1 MQFKLPHWVVVVLAI
16 ATATLAAMAQQ
27 PAFENVAGLLNG
39 LAGLLGT
46 TSTIVALHAPSIVH
60 AANVQAV
67 VGYRRAN
74 PTPETVAA
82 ERGFARV
89 RLLWQ
94 LCLFGIAV
102 LVIACAT
109 LRAAAPAAQTLEQC
123 VVGWAETN
131 VSLSFEAMVISL
143 ALKCG
148 GDVLDVIEVLATSA
162 DPNLAQYKSAA
173 LAAKA
178 DPAKVGA
185 LQMHLLARRH
195 DAGLAQ

>member
-1 MQFKLPHWVVVVLAI
+1 MQFKLPHWVIVLTAI
-16 ATATLAAMAQQ
+16 AAAAFAAMAQQ
-27 PAFENVAGLLNG
+27 PQFESVAPLLNL
-39 LAGLLGT
+39 LAGVLAT
-46 TSTIVALHAPSIVH
+46 TSTTVALHAPSIVH
-60 AANVQAV
+60 AANLQAV
-67 VGYRRAN
+67 VGYNRNN
-74 PTPETVAA
+74 PSVVSDAA
-82 ERGFARV
+82 QRGFARV

-94 LCLFGIAV
+94 LSLFGIAV

-123 VVGWAETN
+123 VVGWAQTN
-131 VSLSFEAMVISL
+131 VTLTFEAMVISL

-148 GDVLDVIEVLATSA
+148 VDVLDVIEVLATSA